1 MANIQ
6 SSINQLHESEPR
18 WFAIYSAFKKEK
30 FAKTLLEKKGVEVYL
45 PLQKVVRKYKRKVKK
60 LELPLINCYLFV
72 RVTKNEYVRVLETDY
87 ISRFVKI
94 GKDLLAIPNEEIEIM
109 KRILGENV
117 EVEIEESKFY
127 QGDNVI
133 ITKGNLIGLTGKLV
147 TFQGKEKVVVQLNTI
162 GYSVQME
169 MDKSLLRK
177 AEQ

>member
-117 EVEIEESKFY
+117 EVETEESKFY